1 MNPKDTSAFNLED
14 IVYMKKVVV
23 GAVDPQTPF
32 NQEEQDKQ
40 FQLLN
45 NCLKNHPK
53 GKIIGRDVTVATYM
67 IGEHQITMQS
77 TTYHIGF
84 KRKPYWIENEK

>member
-1 MNPKDTSAFNLED
+1 MKPKDSSAFNLED
-14 IVYMKKVVV
+14 IVYVKKVVV

-32 NQEEQDKQ
+32 NEEAQNKQ

-45 NCLKNHPK
+45 DCLKNYPK
-53 GKIIGRDVTVATYM
+53 GKIIGRDVNIASYM
-67 IGEHQITMQS
+67 MGEHQITMQS

-84 KRKPYWIENEK
+84 TRKPYWLQDK